1 MVSFFSNIILCQSP
15 RSHAHWRMDILF
27 TAQCTVPI
35 SGMDVPTICHAVIGT
50 MTARFEKETSD
61 EIVNAVLEE
70 LLLFIQSN
78 MASDSYVSSNVMKVI
93 YVGPNEAVVSQAQAY
108 SQGGGSASMIVA
120 IVMSI
125 IVLLLAVL
133 FVVVVTKRKRRSKNS
148 SELCTELEY
157 GATSETLPISDT
169 EQTWRK
175 ALIIDDTW
183 RKALT
188 SYERNSNVIHPDQ
201 VEKGVRNAD
210 SAVERTINNVEGQ
223 EYDET
228 VMRAKQVLDEERK
241 RRRKKRYE
249 AQDVKL
255 ANDQPESSYDQ
266 SIIYADPIEERGQD
280 EMNEVSVA
288 QDVHSPVDAIDE
300 VVSVTSSDSELLNQ
314 SSAGIEHAYYDDEYN
329 AEGSV
334 GVGQEEPEQ
343 LFEANFA
350 TAG

>member
-1 MVSFFSNIILCQSP
+1 MLIGG
-15 RSHAHWRMDILF
+15 WILF
-27 TAQCTVPI
+27 TAQCTIPI

-61 EIVNAVLEE
+61 EIINAVLEE

-78 MASDSYVSSNVMKVI
+78 MASDSYVSTNVMKVI

-125 IVLLLAVL
+125 IVILLAVL
-133 FVVVVTKRKRRSKNS
+133 FVVVVAKRKRRSKNS
-148 SELCTELEY
+148 SERCTELEY

-188 SYERNSNVIHPDQ
+188 TYERNSNVIHPDQ
-201 VEKGVRNAD
+201 VEKGASNAD
-210 SAVERTINNVEGQ
+210 SAAELTINDVEGQ

-228 VMRAKQVLDEERK
+228 VMRAKQILDEERK
-241 RRRKKRYE
+241 RRRKKQYE

-255 ANDQPESSYDQ
+255 ANDPPESSYDQ
-266 SIIYADPIEERGQD
+266 SIIYADPIEERGQ
-280 EMNEVSVA
+280 EINEQTVA
-288 QDVHSPVDAIDE
+288 QDVHLPMDIIDE
-300 VVSVTSSDSELLNQ
+300 VVTITSSDSELQNQ
-314 SSAGIEHAYYDDEYN
+314 SIAGIEHTYYEDKFN

-334 GVGQEEPEQ
+334 GVGQDEPKQ

-350 TAG
+350 ASGVS